1 MADPR
6 QASNGV
12 AGAARRVAE
21 HASAIAKLEVELA
34 RLELKQKV
42 TAFSVGLGL
51 AVGAAVFGLLALGF
65 VFATITAVFATFLSV
80 WLALLLVTLLLLG
93 LAGTLAALALRA
105 FKKTTP
111 PLPEQAI
118 REAKLTQEAFKH

>member
-42 TAFSVGLGL
+42 TAFSFGFGL

-65 VFATITAVFATFLSV
+65 VFATIAAVFATFLSL
-80 WLALLLVTLLLLG
+80 WLALLVVTLLLLG
-93 LAGTLAALALRA
+93 LAGTLAALALRL

-118 REAKLTQEAFKH
+118 REAKLTQEGLKH

>member
-1 MADPR
+1 MANPR

-42 TAFSVGLGL
+42 TAFSFGLGL

-65 VFATITAVFATFLSV
+65 VFATITAVFATFLSL
-80 WLALLLVTLLLLG
+80 WLALLVITLLLLG
-93 LAGTLAALALRA
+93 LAGTLAALALRL
-105 FKKTTP
+105 FKKSTP
-111 PLPEQAI
+111 PIPEQAI